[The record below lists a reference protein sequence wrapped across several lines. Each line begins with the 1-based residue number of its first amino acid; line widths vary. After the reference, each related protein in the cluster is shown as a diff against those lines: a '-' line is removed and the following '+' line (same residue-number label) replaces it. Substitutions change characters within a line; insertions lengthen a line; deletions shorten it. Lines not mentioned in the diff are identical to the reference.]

1 MELSEMNLEQV
12 AERIKE
18 LDMEVRSAQDLDFVK
33 KAKKE
38 KEELLERK
46 AELEIL
52 EQRKQDV
59 YNIANGS
66 GKVIEKRKEVEKME
80 KRTFGIDTLE
90 YRNAFLKYLQGK
102 ELGIEE
108 RAAVTASAAIPTTT
122 MEQIVGKLELVPL
135 ISAVDVSYI
144 PGNVTYPA
152 ENSIA
157 DASWVA
163 MATSATDSADTLQAV
178 SLAAYKVVKTV
189 EIGADVAAM
198 SIDAFESWLVA
209 RLANKLQKAV
219 DNAIIN
225 GSGTNEPTGLLKSGE
240 ITNTGTFTRAAIKYK
255 DVCNIIAAIGT
266 EYLSNACF
274 IMPRALFFGEILG
287 METTTGDRVVVADAQ
302 SPAKFNILGFPVI
315 VDDNMEADTIVF
327 GDLKAG
333 YKFNFAKMP
342 TVEADSSVGFR
353 TGSVVYRVMALG
365 DGKVA
370 DKKAL
375 CVYTRASA

>member
-66 GKVIEKRKEVEKME
+66 GKVIEERKEVEKME

-102 ELGIEE
+102 ELEIEE

-157 DASWVA
+157 DAS
-163 MATSATDSADTLQAV
+163 
-178 SLAAYKVVKTV
+178 
-189 EIGADVAAM
+189 
-198 SIDAFESWLVA
+198 
-209 RLANKLQKAV
+209 
-219 DNAIIN
+219 
-225 GSGTNEPTGLLKSGE
+225 
-240 ITNTGTFTRAAIKYK
+240 
-255 DVCNIIAAIGT
+255 
-266 EYLSNACF
+266 
-274 IMPRALFFGEILG
+274 
-287 METTTGDRVVVADAQ
+287 
-302 SPAKFNILGFPVI
+302 
-315 VDDNMEADTIVF
+315 
-327 GDLKAG
+327 
-333 YKFNFAKMP
+333 
-342 TVEADSSVGFR
+342 
-353 TGSVVYRVMALG
+353 
-365 DGKVA
+365 
-370 DKKAL
+370 
-375 CVYTRASA
+375 